1 MLRQMLGVGGRPIRT
16 GKRREGLGDRKS
28 TGRKWP
34 RRAEKL
40 EGGYEPFII
49 VAISA
54 KFRGRFEIIALGRG
68 SFLLGS

>member
-34 RRAEKL
+34 LPNSEV
-40 EGGYEPFII
+40 GG
-49 VAISA
+49 
-54 KFRGRFEIIALGRG
+54 EIEIAG
-68 SFLLGS
+68 